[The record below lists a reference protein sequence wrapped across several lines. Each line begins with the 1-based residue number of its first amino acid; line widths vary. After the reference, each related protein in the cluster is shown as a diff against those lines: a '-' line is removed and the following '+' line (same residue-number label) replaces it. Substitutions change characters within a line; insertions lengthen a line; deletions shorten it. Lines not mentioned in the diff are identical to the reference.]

1 LTRPFDKHLDS
12 DELDRLVSLQET
24 SVSGSEQLSEPALRE
39 AQRHVES
46 CQDCSRKVQRHRFVQ
61 SEILRMRVPRPSSIT
76 PECIGDADW
85 LEVAAGLLPE
95 AKTRELMKHAAQCG
109 HCGPLLKG
117 AAEAISDETTPT
129 EEALLAS
136 LRSARP
142 EWRKNMAAT
151 LRDSVRDRQ
160 QEKSW
165 WRGLLSWPRAAF
177 VVATLAAVVV
187 AVWLG
192 SRALRPLSA
201 DQLLAQA
208 YTERRTLEVRIPGA
222 KYAPM
227 RIERSPGGSNL
238 DKSPSLLK
246 AEALI
251 GENLRKHPNDP
262 SWLQARARADL
273 LDGNYESSIKS
284 LQHALQIQPDSLQ
297 LLTDLASAYFE
308 RAEVADRAI
317 DYGNAIESLGKV
329 LAKSP
334 DDPVALFNR
343 ALVSERM
350 FLYTQAVDDLEH
362 YLRIDRNGAWA
373 DDARRRLAAVQEKLR
388 LHDKVQAEP
397 LLEPTKFAD
406 VLRGSDEFAKAAID
420 QRVED
425 YLNLALIKWLPSAF
439 PASGNPALLPNQPST
454 RNALTALAELQ
465 AKKHSD
471 SWLGDF
477 LGHTPSSRIG
487 VAVEALSKARDADDA
502 GDPSTAGAYAKQAAE
517 LFSHAGNGPGAMRAE
532 LEEVYAFQRSAH
544 GDQCLRVLT
553 PLRAHLS
560 GKGYAWMEG
569 QALLEGMA
577 CWGMMGDLQ
586 SSQRDAEAAVAATER
601 SSYGALHL
609 RSLAFVASLA
619 TEKGDEVSSWASNL
633 AGIRR
638 YWSGPYPRIR
648 GYQFYA
654 DLADDAESAG
664 HGHVARSLWLEAT
677 TAIALTI
684 NRSGEAMSR
693 YRLATV
699 SVMAGDTSTA
709 ETEFRK
715 ASQIFGSL
723 PQDPAIETYEM
734 DSEVA
739 LASLQANRGD
749 VDSAMQKLNSVRPR
763 LNQVADYHIAIDF
776 HRTLGKLYLQ
786 KGDYGHA
793 ESAFWSAIRIGEWSA
808 KSLHTDSDRLAWD
821 RETGG
826 AYRGLVSTYNLEHRD
841 SIETLELWEWY
852 RALPLRFPPPPLR
865 LANPNSTQTVVPK
878 LNFLDP
884 NTLAVEI
891 IPASLRNELSQ
902 LTNQTVLA
910 FNVQT
915 DGITI
920 WDFDSRG
927 VHSTW
932 VPVSAEMLASV
943 ADRFTAE
950 CANPDSDVTTLR
962 QDSRQ
967 LYRWLIL
974 PIESRLVQGQ
984 VLVVEPDGPIDDV
997 SLQALMDDQSR
1008 YLGSRHPIV
1017 SSPGFWYQ
1025 QQLRQDKP
1033 IDARNHTLVVGAP
1046 TASPEVAAS
1055 LPPLPDAAS
1064 EASSVASRF
1073 TEATLLTGTQ
1083 ATLARVQTE
1092 MPRAEVFHFAGHALN
1107 EDRYRGLLLANPE
1120 KPETG
1125 KGSNSPSLLNAAN
1138 LHAPM
1143 LKLCQLAVL
1152 SACRTSHSDKPA
1164 MTDPDGLVRA
1174 FLHAKVPHIV
1184 ATRWNVDSAISSV
1197 FVNAFYAGLFSG
1209 YSVSQATQSA
1219 SLQVMNNPQTSH
1231 PYYWAAFSAFGRD

>member
-1 LTRPFDKHLDS
+1 LTRPFDKHLDN
-12 DELDRLVSLQET
+12 DELDRLVSLPET
-24 SVSGSEQLSEPALRE
+24 SASGSAQPSDPTLKE

-61 SEILRMRVPRPSSIT
+61 SEILRMRVPRPSSST
-76 PECIGDADW
+76 PECIGDAEW
-85 LEVAAGLLPE
+85 LEVATGLLPE
-95 AKTRELMKHAAQCG
+95 AKTRELMKHAAKCG
-109 HCGPLLKG
+109 HCGPLLKN
-117 AAEAISDETTPT
+117 AAETILDETTPS

-142 EWRKNMAAT
+142 EWRSDMAAK
-151 LRDSVRDRQ
+151 LRDSVRDRRRG
-160 QEKSW
+160 KLW
-165 WRGLLSWPRAAF
+165 MPGLLFWRRATF
-177 VVATLAAVVV
+177 VVATLAALVV
-187 AVWLG
+187 AVWVG

-227 RIERSPGGSNL
+227 RIERGPGASNL

-262 SWLQARARADL
+262 YWLQARARADL

-284 LQHALQIQPDSLQ
+284 LQQALETQPDSPQ

-308 RAEVADRAI
+308 RAEFADRAI

-329 LAKSP
+329 LANSP

-362 YLRIDRNGAWA
+362 YLRIDRKGAWA
-373 DDARRRLAAVQEKLR
+373 DDARKRLAALQEKLK
-388 LHDKVQAEP
+388 LHDKSQAEP
-397 LLEPTKFAD
+397 LLEPTRFLE

-439 PASGNPALLPNQPST
+439 PQSGGAELLPDQLNT
-454 RNALTALAELQ
+454 LNALTALAELQ

-471 SWLGDF
+471 LWLRDF
-477 LGHTPSSRIG
+477 LGLNPSSRIST
-487 VAVEALSKARDADDA
+487 AVEALSKARDADDA
-502 GDPSTAGAYAKQAAE
+502 GDPSAAAGYAKQAADM
-517 LFSHAGNGPGAMRAE
+517 FSRAGNSPGALRAE
-532 LEEVYAFQRSAH
+532 LEEVYASQRSAH
-544 GDQCLRVLT
+544 GDQCLQVLT
-553 PLRAHLS
+553 PLRAHLL
-560 GKGYAWMEG
+560 GKAYAWMEG

-577 CWGMMGDLQ
+577 CWGMVGDLQ
-586 SSQRDAEAAVAATER
+586 SSQRDADAAVVATER

-633 AGIRR
+633 AGIRK

-654 DLADDAESAG
+654 DLADDAEGAG

-677 TAIALTI
+677 TAIALTT

-715 ASQIFGSL
+715 ASQLFGSL
-723 PQDPAIETYEM
+723 PQDPSTETYEM

-739 LASLQANRGD
+739 LASLQADRGD
-749 VDSAMQKLNSVRPR
+749 VDSAMQKLNRVRTR
-763 LNQVADYHIAIDF
+763 LNQVADYHIAIEF

-786 KGDYGHA
+786 KGDYSQA
-793 ESAFWSAIRIGEWSA
+793 ESAFWSAIRVGEFSA
-808 KSLHTDSDRLAWD
+808 KSLHADSDRLAWD

-841 SIETLELWEWY
+841 PIETLELWEWY
-852 RALPLRFPPPPLR
+852 RALPLRFPRPPLSP
-865 LANPNSTQTVVPK
+865 ANPNTTQAAVPK
-878 LNFLDP
+878 LDFLYP
-884 NTLAVEI
+884 NTLAVQVT
-891 IPASLRNELSQ
+891 PTDLRGDVSQ

-932 VPVSAEMLASV
+932 VPVSSEMLAIV
-943 ADRFTAE
+943 ADRFAAE
-950 CANPDSDVTTLR
+950 CANPDSDAPTLQ

-974 PIESRLVQGQ
+974 PIESRLVQGRT
-984 VLVVEPDGPIDDV
+984 LVVEPDGPIDDV
-997 SLQALMDDQSR
+997 PLQALIDDHSR
-1008 YLGSRHPIV
+1008 YLGSHHPIV

-1025 QQLRQDKP
+1025 RQLRQDNP
-1033 IDARNHTLVVGAP
+1033 IDTRSHTLVVGAP
-1046 TASPEVAAS
+1046 TAPPEFAAS

-1064 EASSVASRF
+1064 EASSVAARF
-1073 TEATLLTGTQ
+1073 AEATLLTGSQ

-1092 MPRAEVFHFAGHALN
+1092 MPRAEVFHFAGHALH
-1107 EDRYRGLLLANPE
+1107 EGPYRGLLLANPE
-1120 KPETG
+1120 KSETV
-1125 KGSNSPSLLNAAN
+1125 KGSSLLNAAN
-1138 LHAPM
+1138 LPAPM

-1152 SACRTSHSDKPA
+1152 SACRTSHGDKPA
-1164 MTDPDGLVRA
+1164 TADPDGLVRA

-1184 ATRWNVDSAISSV
+1184 ATRWNVDSATSSV
-1197 FVNAFYAGLFSG
+1197 FVNAFYASLFSG
-1209 YSVSQATQSA
+1209 YSVPQATQSA
-1219 SLQVMNNPQTSH
+1219 SLQVMNNTQTSH
-1231 PYYWAAFSAFGRD
+1231 PYYWAAFSAFGRN